1 MAALT
6 VTHCIKL
13 LGQLGKKWMKK
24 RRQTIL
30 IFIHL
35 KWSSY
40 NFNVVLHYHESITI
54 TFFFH
59 FLSSFLFQLIS
70 DAGYQGEIT
79 SVSTASHQPEVFC
92 ERLKNLLCQVIT
104 TPPAELQDS
113 FTALCVSIN
122 SMYSFISMF
131 VFSCSSFLFHS

>member
-1 MAALT
+1 M
-6 VTHCIKL
+6 
-13 LGQLGKKWMKK
+13 
-24 RRQTIL
+24 
-30 IFIHL
+30 
-35 KWSSY
+35 
-40 NFNVVLHYHESITI
+40 LHNNY
-54 TFFFH
+54 FFFH

-131 VFSCSSFLFHS
+131 VFSCSSFLFYS